1 MNKGDISGR
10 GFQFPIV
17 ALYLHENFDW
27 MQEEELFKACAKYGT
42 PYFLTQEKQ
51 DVEGYFGYKPLCGSM
66 GVVTLNLVRLA
77 YLSSSKDD
85 FFKRLDSLSDV
96 AIRSFEVKRQVLNQL
111 LEAGLYPYTK
121 AYISDF
127 NNYYGTLGVVGMNEA
142 CINAKWLQKDLMDG
156 DAQNF
161 VQEVLNF

>member
-1 MNKGDISGR
+1 
-10 GFQFPIV
+10 
-17 ALYLHENFDW
+17 
-27 MQEEELFKACAKYGT
+27 
-42 PYFLTQEKQ
+42 
-51 DVEGYFGYKPLCGSM
+51 M

-127 NNYYGTLGVVGMNEA
+127 NDYYGTLGVVGMNEA
-142 CINAKWLQKDLMDG
+142 CLNAKWLQKDLMDMH
-156 DAQNF
+156 AQKF
-161 VQEVLNF
+161 AQEVLNF

>member
-1 MNKGDISGR
+1 
-10 GFQFPIV
+10 
-17 ALYLHENFDW
+17 
-27 MQEEELFKACAKYGT
+27 
-42 PYFLTQEKQ
+42 
-51 DVEGYFGYKPLCGSM
+51 M

-111 LEAGLYPYTK
+111 FKAGLYPYTK

-127 NNYYGTLGVVGMNEA
+127 NDYYGTLGVVGMNEA
-142 CINAKWLQKDLMDG
+142 CLNAKWLQKDLMDMH
-156 DAQNF
+156 AQKF
-161 VQEVLNF
+161 AQEVLNFLNQKISSQAQKLNLEATPAESVCTHLRKWIKRSIRKFKVLDTIRIQRI